1 MAQAFETE
9 SRAGDEGSAARQV
22 ARVYA
27 EALLDTAE
35 KSNQADTVGAELNAL
50 VGGAFKQAPDI
61 ETALASPIVKRTAKA
76 PVLEKTFK
84 GKVSELTYNLLVV
97 LNAKDR
103 LGLLRHIEAAFHDL
117 LDHRA
122 KRIRV
127 LVRSVVPL
135 STAQEEHLRQTI
147 GHFTGLEPMI
157 TVKVDEAL
165 LGGMIVQVGDQVF
178 DGSVRSRIESIRN
191 QLLARSSYEIQTG
204 RDRFCHPG

>member
-27 EALLDTAE
+27 EALLDKAE
-35 KSNQADTVGAELNAL
+35 KTNEADEVGSELNAL
-50 VGGAFKQAPDI
+50 VGGVFKQGPTI
-61 ETALASPIVKRTAKA
+61 ETALSSPVIKRSAKV
-76 PVLEKTFK
+76 PVLEAAFK
-84 GKVSELTYNLLVV
+84 GRVCDLTYNLLLV
-97 LNAKDR
+97 LNANDR
-103 LGLLRHIEAAFHDL
+103 LGLIRHIEAAYHDL

-127 LVRSVVPL
+127 TVRSVVPL
-135 STAQEEHLRQTI
+135 ATAQVEHLRQTI

-157 TVKVDEAL
+157 TVKIDESL

-178 DGSVRSRIESIRN
+178 DGSVRSRIETIRN
-191 QLLARSSYEIQTG
+191 QLLSRSSYEIQTG
-204 RDRFCHPG
+204 RDRFSHQ